1 MKNFKLIALVAGVIL
16 ISGFTSCIF
25 NFSGIKGD
33 GNIKKE
39 TRAVSEFSEIEVS
52 GMYQVYLTQGKTNSL
67 IIECDENLMQYIITK
82 NSSDKLIIDTKKN
95 LNPTGDIK
103 VYLTFTS
110 LESIDLSGACEVIGD
125 GRLKFDKIEFE
136 GSGASEF
143 TLDMKADKVGF
154 DLSGASE
161 IHLTGKANQVTI
173 DGSGAIKV
181 LAFDF
186 IINNCDVDL
195 SGASEAKLNVTNN
208 LSIDVS
214 GAATITYKGGAKI
227 LKQSTSGASSI
238 KAVE

>member
-1 MKNFKLIALVAGVIL
+1 MKNFKLIVLLAGIIL
-16 ISGFTSCIF
+16 ISGFSSCIF

-39 TRAVSEFSEIEVS
+39 TRAVSDFSEIEVS

-67 IIECDENLMQYIITK
+67 VIEGDENLMQYIITK
-82 NSSDKLIIDTKKN
+82 NNNDKLIIEAKKS

-103 VYLTFTS
+103 IYLTFTS
-110 LESIDLSGACEVIGD
+110 LESIDLSGACEVIGE
-125 GRLKFDKIEFE
+125 GRLKFDEIKFE

-143 TLDMKADKVGF
+143 TLDMKANKVGF

-161 IHLTGKANQVTI
+161 IRLTGKANKVTL
-173 DGSGAIKV
+173 DGSGAIKIS
-181 LAFDF
+181 AFDF
-186 IINNCDVDL
+186 IINDCEVDL

-227 LKQSTSGASSI
+227 IKQSTSGASSI
-238 KAVE
+238 KVAE

>member
-1 MKNFKLIALVAGVIL
+1 MKNFKLIVLLAGIIL
-16 ISGFTSCIF
+16 ISGFSSCIF

-39 TRAVSEFSEIEVS
+39 TRAVSAFSEIEVS

-67 IIECDENLMQYIITK
+67 VIEGDENLMQYIITK
-82 NSSDKLIIDTKKN
+82 NDNNKLIIETKKS

-103 VYLTFTS
+103 IYLTFTS
-110 LESIDLSGACEVIGD
+110 LESIDLSGACEVIGE

-143 TLDMKADKVGF
+143 TLDMKAGLVEF

-161 IHLTGKANQVTI
+161 IHLKGKANKVLI
-173 DGSGAIKV
+173 DGSGAIKIS
-181 LAFDF
+181 AFDF
-186 IINNCDVDL
+186 VINDCEVDL
-195 SGASEAKLNVTNN
+195 SGASEASLNVTNT

-214 GAATITYKGGAKI
+214 GAATIAYKGGAKI
-227 LKQSTSGASSI
+227 IKQSTSGASSI
-238 KAVE
+238 KVAE